1 MRCLLALLLPGLLW
15 SRELAP
21 KPPCEEG
28 TFREAPWQNCVPCDL
43 CDGDHREYER
53 RCNGTANALCR
64 CRPGFL
70 CGGNACER
78 CLCSAGQEPTA
89 EGCRSCPKGTF
100 NNQSHAPCRPWTRCP
115 EGHILTPGTEKTDV
129 VCRPGLEEP
138 GTTAPPGVV
147 STQMRSE
154 ETDSRLLAVILA
166 LLGVLLLCLV
176 FLLLSCVFFRS
187 WARET
192 FRKGPPKQ
200 LAQEV
205 DDCVYRYPEEE
216 EGEGSGT
223 PCLKGELLLEKGP

>member
-43 CDGDHREYER
+43 CD
-53 RCNGTANALCR
+53 
-64 CRPGFL
+64 
-70 CGGNACER
+70 
-78 CLCSAGQEPTA
+78 
-89 EGCRSCPKGTF
+89 GCRSCPKGTF